1 MKALYFMLKVL
12 FLLEIFTFLCR
23 VFDYE
28 ENRLNQKDMVNFKV
42 YDVTNWKI
50 NNYNANISQTLK
62 KQKHT
67 D

>member
-28 ENRLNQKDMVNFKV
+28 EKRLNQKDMVNFKV

-50 NNYNANISQTLK
+50 NNCNANIFQNLR
-62 KQKHT
+62 KQR
-67 D
+67 